1 MIRRILRHFRKP
13 PLDDYRRQVKDWL
26 IPILPSAP
34 VMVEAGS
41 HFGEDTVWLARYWPR
56 GTVHAF
62 EPSPDLFEL
71 TTKHTAWIPNVRRY
85 AFALSDHAGTV
96 EFHLS
101 SGASTASSSIF
112 APKEHLVEHPSV
124 HFQKKIS
131 VPMLSLE
138 IWAQQYRVSAVDFLW
153 LDMQGAELNALKG
166 MGKLLDTVRALHV
179 EVSTKESYAGAPLY
193 PELAAWMRARGFKAQ
208 HERFEG
214 SQGDVF
220 FAR

>member
-13 PLDDYRRQVKDWL
+13 PLDPYRQQVKEWL
-26 IPILPSAP
+26 APLLPENP
-34 VMVEAGS
+34 VMIEAGA
-41 HFGEDTVWLARYWPR
+41 HFGEDTVWLARYWPK

-62 EPSPDLFEL
+62 EPSPDLFAL

-85 AFALSDHAGTV
+85 AFALSDRVGTV
-96 EFHLS
+96 ELHVS

-124 HFQKKIS
+124 HFEKKIQ
-131 VPMLSLE
+131 VPMLTLE
-138 IWAQQYRVSAVDFLW
+138 IWAQQYGISRVDFLW
-153 LDMQGAELNALKG
+153 LDMQGAELAALKG
-166 MGKLLDTVRALHV
+166 MGKLLDTARALHI

-193 PELAAWMRARGFKAQ
+193 PELASWMRERGFVVK

-214 SQGDVF
+214 SQGDIF